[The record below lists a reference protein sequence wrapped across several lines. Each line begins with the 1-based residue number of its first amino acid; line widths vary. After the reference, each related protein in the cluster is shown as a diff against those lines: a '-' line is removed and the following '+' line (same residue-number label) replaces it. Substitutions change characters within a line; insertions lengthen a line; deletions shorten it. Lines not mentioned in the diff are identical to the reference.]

1 MANRK
6 RWRRVGY
13 APLYIHCVMPRAC
26 SLQPLRAGRL
36 VCIAMVFARAEDA
49 DAFAA
54 VLGGTPV
61 DGRASNAIRDGGP
74 QLPEPVH

>member
-1 MANRK
+1 M
-6 RWRRVGY
+6 
-13 APLYIHCVMPRAC
+13 
-26 SLQPLRAGRL
+26 
-36 VCIAMVFARAEDA
+36 AMVFTRTEDA